1 MEMDCTIPPPE
12 PTAPILPYTQDPYV
26 ADLLRVA
33 DDNIAKV
40 KDDNMALQQEKDGL
54 EVKID
59 SYRKQVTFFLTKFCL
74 KLC

>member
-12 PTAPILPYTQDPYV
+12 ATAPTLPYSQDPYV

-59 SYRKQVTFFLTKFCL
+59 SYRKQVIFFLIQFRL